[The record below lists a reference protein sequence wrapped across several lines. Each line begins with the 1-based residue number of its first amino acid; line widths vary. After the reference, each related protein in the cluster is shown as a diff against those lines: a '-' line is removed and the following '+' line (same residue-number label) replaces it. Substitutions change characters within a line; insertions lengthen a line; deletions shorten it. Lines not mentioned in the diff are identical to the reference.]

1 MCIFSGKYFLLDR
14 SGISAFCI
22 YEHLKGVMLMKKHLL
37 RAAVFC
43 VLLAVLLPCIFAG
56 TEMVSPFVPSLQAAS
71 LSDAHTDGDY
81 IRDIPIGTTAKELLN
96 RFAPGGKVTMFHG
109 YTIGEGS
116 RVGTGYKLVKADGQE
131 YTLLVD
137 GDLDG
142 DTYVTGKDLVRAKK
156 HLKTGNNFYYES
168 VLDFNKDGSF
178 TQADLGGFSG
188 FIMDDEPKRDVDD
201 RPAKNL
207 GASFYATIDLSYTD
221 NSLGVNLGSNAVVAS
236 DKTTS
241 ANQIWHFLLQEDG
254 SYIIEN
260 VGMGQVLDLSYA
272 STEMGTTVGV
282 YKNLGTENQ
291 RWYLIEYEGGYIIRS
306 MCGYDRV
313 LDVFSAST
321 ENDAAVDIYG
331 VNYSDAQIFYLDDIG
346 HVDLVTNAYFDSVGP
361 LNQPMFYTTLK
372 FNNGYIGVDSSN
384 NVCIKPYGHY
394 WQFLPQ
400 TDGTYIIKSAQTGK
414 VLDVFEAKMDDG
426 TNIQVYD
433 SNGTTAQRWYAYMRL
448 GKITLMSAL
457 GGDLVVDV
465 YSASDDENTN
475 VHLYTSNLSPAQ
487 QFIIDDYRLK
497 LPEYTVT
504 CPYGTTVYG
513 QYESLEEAKAN
524 TQAHYGQVV
533 RQGGNVVYN
542 PCPTMAAARI
552 LHHAK
557 LDADYA
563 RIQDYTYGDASV
575 NPALNKSEKVVS
587 CDRFVG
593 WVLYDAG
600 FARDRQP
607 ATKGFTLYGP
617 MENLLISLGFQKHTN
632 LADVRP
638 GDIIFVGYSNNLAV
652 PANYKNYPCHVFIS
666 AGAYGANTYRYDAG
680 SNTRLDSVQPSYEPL
695 SYSNMPFRFAYRPID

>member
-1 MCIFSGKYFLLDR
+1 M
-14 SGISAFCI
+14 GISAFCI

-37 RAAVFC
+37 RVTVFF
-43 VLLAVLLPCIFAG
+43 VLLAVLLPCVLAG
-56 TEMVSPFVPSLQAAS
+56 TETVSSFLPRVQATS
-71 LSDAHTDGDY
+71 LSDAYIDGSY
-81 IRDIPIGTTAKELLN
+81 IKDIPLGTTAKELLN
-96 RFAPGGKVTMFHG
+96 CFAPDGKVTMFHG
-109 YTIGEGS
+109 YSIGEGS

-131 YTLLVD
+131 YTLLVN

-156 HLKTGNNFYYES
+156 HLISNNKFYYES

-188 FIMDDEPKRDVDD
+188 LIMEDEPKRDVDD
-201 RPAKNL
+201 ADTKNL

-221 NSLGVNLGSNAVVAS
+221 NSLDVDIQNGNVISR
-236 DKTTS
+236 DKTSS

-260 VGMGQVLDLSYA
+260 VGMGTVLEVSYA
-272 STEMGTTVGV
+272 STEQGANVGV
-282 YKNLGTENQ
+282 YKNMGTDNQ
-291 RWYLIEYEGGYIIRS
+291 KWYLIEYEGGYIIRS
-306 MCGYDRV
+306 KRGYDRV

-321 ENDAAVDIYG
+321 ENNANIDIYG

-346 HVDLVTNAYFDSVGP
+346 HVDLVTNAYFDAVGP
-361 LNQPMFYTTLK
+361 LDLTMFYTTLK
-372 FNNGYIGVDSSN
+372 FNNGYISVDSSD
-384 NVCIKPYGHY
+384 NVCMKPYGHY
-394 WQFLPQ
+394 WQFLLQ
-400 TDGTYIIKSAQTGK
+400 SDGTYIIKSAQTGK
-414 VLDVFEAKMDDG
+414 VLDLFEATVADG
-426 TNIQVYD
+426 ANIQVYE
-433 SNGTTAQRWYAYMRL
+433 SNGTLAQRWYAYMRL
-448 GKITLMSAL
+448 GKVTIVSAL
-457 GGDLVVDV
+457 NKKFAVDV
-465 YSASDDENTN
+465 YSGSDAENVN
-475 VHLYTSNLSPAQ
+475 VHLYTNNVSSAQ
-487 QFIIDDYRLK
+487 QFVIDDYRLK

-524 TQAHYGQVV
+524 VKAHYGQVV

-557 LDADYA
+557 IDADYA
-563 RIQDYTYGDASV
+563 RDNGYGYGDASV
-575 NPALNKSEKVVS
+575 NPALDKSEKIVS

-607 ATKGFTLYGP
+607 ATKGFSLYGP
-617 MENLLISLGFQKHTN
+617 LENLLISLGFQKHTN

-638 GDIIFVGYSNNLAV
+638 GDIIFVGYSNDLAV
-652 PANYKNYPCHVFIS
+652 PSNYKNYPRHVFIS
-666 AGAYGANTYRYDAG
+666 AGTYGANTYRYDAG
-680 SNTRLDSVQPSYEPL
+680 SIARLQSTQPSYEPL
-695 SYSNMPFRFAYRPID
+695 SYSDMPFRFAYRPVD

>member
-1 MCIFSGKYFLLDR
+1 
-14 SGISAFCI
+14 
-22 YEHLKGVMLMKKHLL
+22 MKKSFFRVTVL
-37 RAAVFC
+37 F
-43 VLLAVLLPCIFAG
+43 VLLAVLLPCVFAG
-56 TEMVSPFVPSLQAAS
+56 TEVVTSFFPKTEAGSLN
-71 LSDAHTDGDY
+71 DAVVEGDY
-81 IRDIPIGTTAKELLN
+81 IKDIPLGTTAKELLAK
-96 RFAPGGKVTMFHG
+96 FAPGGRVTKFHG
-109 YTIGEGS
+109 YNIAEAS
-116 RVGTGYKLVKADGQE
+116 RVGTGYKLITADAKE

-156 HLKTGNNFYYES
+156 HLKAGNSFYYES
-168 VLDFNKDGSF
+168 VLDFNRDGSF
-178 TQADLGGFSG
+178 TQADLSGFSG
-188 FIMDDEPKRDVDD
+188 LIMTDEPELDVAD
-201 RPAKNL
+201 RPVKNL

-241 ANQIWHFLLQEDG
+241 ANQVWHFLLQEDG
-254 SYIIEN
+254 SYIIKN

-272 STEMGTTVGV
+272 STEMGASVGL
-282 YKNLGTENQ
+282 YKNMGTENQ
-291 RWYLIEYEGGYIIRS
+291 RWYLIEYEGGYVIRS

-321 ENDAAVDIYG
+321 EENAVVDIYG

-346 HVDLVTNAYFDSVGP
+346 HVDLVTNAYFDAVGP

-372 FNNGYIGVDSSN
+372 FNNGYISVDSAN
-384 NVCIKPYGHY
+384 NVCIKPHGHY
-394 WQFLPQ
+394 WQFWPQ
-400 TDGTYIIKSAQTGK
+400 NDGTYVIMSAQTGK
-414 VLDVFEAKMDDG
+414 VLDLFEATVADG
-426 TNIQVYD
+426 SNIQVYD
-433 SNGTTAQRWYAYMRL
+433 ENGTLAQHWYVYMRL
-448 GKITLMSAL
+448 GKVTLVSAL
-457 GGDLVVDV
+457 NKKFAVDV
-465 YSASDDENTN
+465 YSGSDAENTN
-475 VHLYTSNLSPAQ
+475 VHLYTNNVSGAQ
-487 QFIIDDYRLK
+487 QFVIDDYRLK

-513 QYESLEEAKAN
+513 RYETLAEAKAN
-524 TQAHYGQVV
+524 VKTHYGQVV

-557 LDADYA
+557 INADYA
-563 RIQDYTYGDASV
+563 RDNGYRYGDASV
-575 NPALNKSEKVVS
+575 NPALDKSEKVVS

-600 FARDRQP
+600 FARDSQP

-632 LADVRP
+632 LADVQP

-652 PANYKNYPCHVFIS
+652 PSNYKNYPCHVFIS
-666 AGAYGANTYRYDAG
+666 AGTYGANTYRYDAG
-680 SNTRLDSVQPSYEPL
+680 SITRLQSTQPSYEPL
-695 SYSNMPFRFAYRPID
+695 SYTNTPFRFAYRPVD